1 MCCRHV
7 LRTQAAS
14 HSGFL
19 KARLGVQRPI
29 AVDILLTI
37 RWIVKLKGTHDEHL
51 SEQRPTRRRNG

>member
-7 LRTQAAS
+7 LRIQAAS

-29 AVDILLTI
+29 PVDILLTI
-37 RWIVKLKGTHDEHL
+37 RWIVKLKGTHDEYI
-51 SEQRPTRRRNG
+51 SE